1 MEALLHTAI
10 HLARAGN
17 VPLLKFL
24 LGRILPRDRLIKF
37 DLPNY
42 GFRR

>member
-17 VPLLKFL
+17 VPLLSF